1 MSLIPDEYRDLF
13 KKPAFGHLATVMA
26 DGSPQIT
33 PVWVD
38 FDGEHVLVN
47 SKLGRVKNANMAQR
61 SAVAIE
67 ISDPD
72 NPYRYLSIRGHVVAV
87 VEENAAAHLEQL
99 SQRYLQKPYP
109 WWSEGEVRQIF
120 KILPERVVARVI

>member
-1 MSLIPDEYRDLF
+1 MSIIPEDYIDLF
-13 KKPAFGHLATVMA
+13 KKPAFGHLATLMA
-26 DGSPQIT
+26 DGSPQVT

-47 SKLGRVKNANMAQR
+47 SKVGRLKNANMAHR

-67 ISDPD
+67 ISDPE
-72 NPYRYLSIRGHVVAV
+72 NPYRYVSIRGKVVSV
-87 VEENAAAHLEQL
+87 SEENAAEHLEQL
-99 SQRYLQKPYP
+99 SQRYLNEPYP

-120 KILPERVVARVI
+120 KILPERVVARNI